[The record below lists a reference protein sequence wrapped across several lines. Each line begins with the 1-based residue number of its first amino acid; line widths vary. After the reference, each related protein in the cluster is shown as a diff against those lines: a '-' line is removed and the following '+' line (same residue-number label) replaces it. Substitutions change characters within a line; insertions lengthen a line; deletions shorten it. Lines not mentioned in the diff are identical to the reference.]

1 VYGVTNAIDFID
13 SKLGMNSIVD
23 DIKQAFYRRENG
35 LMQLILING
44 IVFVLFLLLNVFLT
58 LAGKRTV
65 YEAILDWVMIPASPG
80 VWLSRPWTII
90 TYFFLHEGFFHI
102 LFNMLFLYWF
112 GIIVQQFIGD
122 RKVVNLYIL
131 GGLAG
136 GVLYIA
142 LYNLI
147 SYYQDKVDSSAMLG
161 ASAGVYAVVLG
172 AATLVP
178 DYQMHLLLIG
188 PVRIKW
194 IALFYVLISLSGI
207 VGANAGGNIAH
218 LGGAIVGFFFIKS
231 LQSGSDWGKPLD
243 AVLLGIKQFFI
254 KKPKVKVSYRATAK
268 PTTEQS
274 KKTGDPSQAEID
286 AILDKISQ
294 KGYESL
300 SKEEK
305 QKLFSASQKK

>member
-1 VYGVTNAIDFID
+1 
-13 SKLGMNSIVD
+13 MNSILD
-23 DIKQAFYRRENG
+23 DVKQAFNRRENG

-44 IVFVLFLLLNVFLT
+44 IVFVVFLLLNVFLT
-58 LAGKRTV
+58 LAGKRAV
-65 YEAILDWVMIPASPG
+65 YDAIMEWVMIPASPSQ
-80 VWLSRPWTII
+80 WITRPWTII
-90 TYFFLHEGFFHI
+90 TYYFLHEGFFHI

-112 GIIVQQFIGD
+112 GIIVHQFIGD
-122 RKVVNLYIL
+122 RRVVNLYLL
-131 GGLAG
+131 GGVAG
-136 GVLYIA
+136 GILYIA

-147 SYYQDKVDSSAMLG
+147 PYYHDKVDTSAMLG

-178 DYQMHLLLIG
+178 DYQMHLLLLG

-231 LQSGSDWGKPLD
+231 LHTGNDWGKPID
-243 AVLLGIKQFFI
+243 AILLGVKQFFI

-268 PTTEQS
+268 PAKDQAARP
-274 KKTGDPSQAEID
+274 GDPTQAEID